1 MRHSQAIFILL
12 LVAPPALAEPAS
24 DPWAQVPALPTAC
37 YTESD
42 PFGEKAYAA
51 SEALESEAMR
61 LEEANEAIAVQL
73 RNMDITEQQ
82 QRMMTFM
89 MEHPQDAQRYMEAVQ
104 QGGQAAQMQTPEMAE
119 RYIQLDTKLDDL
131 QAQYDAALRQ
141 AMDPLE
147 ARRNQLHSS
156 DEECNEAWLAQVA
169 AVSKEENQAY
179 DQLCVSWWKAGP
191 FHAWFAEFKQY
202 QIEWGAQQDEQAAA
216 VKLNYEVMGI
226 ATGAFRPT
234 YSLRAPI
241 EYLRLAPQVFSNR
254 KVAPVSEELGSC
266 EITHG

>member
-1 MRHSQAIFILL
+1 MRNRQTILILL
-12 LVAPPALAEPAS
+12 LVTPPALAETAA

-42 PFGEKAYAA
+42 PFDAQWNAA
-51 SEALESEAMR
+51 SEALEREAKR
-61 LEEANEAIAVQL
+61 LEEANKAIEEQL
-73 RNMDITEQQ
+73 GNMDIMEQQ
-82 QRMMTFM
+82 QRMMAFM
-89 MEHPQDAQRYMEAVQ
+89 MEHPEDAQRYMESLQ
-104 QGGQAAQMQTPEMAE
+104 QLGQAAQSQSPEMAE
-119 RYIQLDTKLDDL
+119 RYMQLDARLKDL
-131 QAQYDAALRQ
+131 QAQYDAALSQ

-202 QIEWGAQQDEQAAA
+202 QIEWGAQQDEHSETA
-216 VKLNYEVMGI
+216 KLNYEAMGI
-226 ATGAFRPT
+226 ATDAFRPT

-254 KVAPVSEELGSC
+254 KIAPVSEELGSC

>member
-12 LVAPPALAEPAS
+12 LVAPPALTEPAS

-37 YTESD
+37 YTEND

-61 LEEANEAIAVQL
+61 LEEANGAIEEQL
-73 RNMDITEQQ
+73 GNMDIMEQQ
-82 QRMMTFM
+82 ERMMAFM
-89 MEHPQDAQRYMEAVQ
+89 MEHPEDAQRYMEALQ
-104 QGGQAAQMQTPEMAE
+104 QGGQAAQSQTPEMAE
-119 RYIQLDTKLDDL
+119 RYLQLDAKLKDL

-179 DQLCVSWWKAGP
+179 DQLCASWWKAGP
-191 FHAWFAEFKQY
+191 FHDWFTEFKQY
-202 QIEWGAQQDEQAAA
+202 QIEWGAQQDEHGDTA
-216 VKLNYEVMGI
+216 KLNYEVMGI
-226 ATGAFRPT
+226 ATDAYRPT

-254 KVAPVSEELGSC
+254 KIAPVSEELGSC